1 MTNVKKD
8 LRERVIEN
16 HTFYG
21 LVSYVIKM
29 TKSLYEKPDPIT
41 EITVDIQY
49 PYSCSQ

>member
-29 TKSLYEKPDPIT
+29 TKSLYQIFFVQFM
-41 EITVDIQY
+41 IHIFVLY
-49 PYSCSQ
+49 